1 MSGIDRQLSLFK
13 HIETTLPLKPTPA
26 LLRGDS
32 EAVQCGAC
40 GLVACVTGMR
50 RQTLGLCPAC
60 GNGRWSRQGK
70 PISIFAKAEPTD
82 G

>member
-1 MSGIDRQLSLFK
+1 MTGTDLQLSLFD

-32 EAVQCGAC
+32 EAVQCGSC

-50 RQTLGLCPAC
+50 RQTLGMCPAC
-60 GNGRWSRQGK
+60 GHGHWSRQSK
-70 PISIFAKAEPTD
+70 PISIFAGEPTD